1 MSSLICGGKNNE
13 LNQLQFIS
21 QGLEMEKEQLLSML
35 KQTLS
40 DYRLSRGEKKTIKEF
55 VQHYFSEEHELAVLR
70 SEAFDI
76 ARQELISSE
85 SKEVLDWLEEVLK
98 VFVPQTKSTKVDSQ
112 AIFSTEQDCVRTIQN
127 LISFADKT
135 IDICVFTIT
144 DDRISHQLMDAA
156 KRHVK
161 VRIISDDEK
170 AHDPGSDIFKLKSFG
185 IPVRTDCDPNHMH
198 HKFAIFDG
206 RKLLNGSYNWTRS
219 ASHSNEEN
227 FVVTDDRDLIAD
239 FSKHFERLWKQ
250 FS

>member
-1 MSSLICGGKNNE
+1 
-13 LNQLQFIS
+13 
-21 QGLEMEKEQLLSML
+21 MEKKKLLSIL
-35 KQTLS
+35 KQTLA
-40 DYRLSRGEKKTIKEF
+40 DFRLSRGEKKTIKEF

-76 ARQELISSE
+76 AREELISSD
-85 SKEVLDWLEEVLK
+85 SKDVLEWLEEVIK
-98 VFVPQTKSTKVDSQ
+98 VLVPQTKSTKVESR
-112 AIFSTEQDCVRTIQN
+112 AVFSTEQDCVKSIQN

-144 DDRISHQLMDAA
+144 DDRISHELMDAA
-156 KRHVK
+156 KRRVK

-170 AHDPGSDIFKLKSFG
+170 AHDPGSDIFKLKSSG
-185 IPVRTDCDPNHMH
+185 IPVRTDRDPNHMH

-227 FVVTDDRDLIAD
+227 FVVTDDRGLIAD
-239 FSKHFERLWKQ
+239 FATQFERLWKQ

>member
-1 MSSLICGGKNNE
+1 MK
-13 LNQLQFIS
+13 
-21 QGLEMEKEQLLSML
+21 KEQLLSML

-40 DYRLSRGEKKTIKEF
+40 DFRLSRGEKKSLKEF

-76 ARQELISSE
+76 ARQELISPD
-85 SKEVLDWLEEVLK
+85 SKEVLEWLEEVLK
-98 VFVPQTKSTKVDSQ
+98 VFVPQTKSAKVDSQ
-112 AIFSTEQDCVRTIQN
+112 AIFSTRQDCVRTIQN
-127 LISFADKT
+127 LISFSDKT

-144 DDRISHQLMDAA
+144 DDRISHELMDAA
-156 KRHVK
+156 KRRVK

-185 IPVRTDCDPNHMH
+185 VPVLTDRDPNHMH

-206 RKLLNGSYNWTRS
+206 KKLLNGSYNWTRS
-219 ASHSNEEN
+219 ASHHNEEN
-227 FVVTDDRDLIAD
+227 FVVTDDRGLVTD
-239 FSKHFERLWKQ
+239 FSTHFERLWKQ